1 MHIQQPTII
10 SDLRDPTTCTRAH
23 QDNNIPSFADLLQD
37 ATTNETDEENNG
49 TPNVAWCITASDAYT
64 QQETQQDTEGINTN
78 INTEFQHNNEDIN
91 TDLNANDHIMPSMP
105 SSTQTCDNLS
115 LDNTA
120 LNALLYDIKYE
131 TSPTETDVH
140 QNKFYHWLA
149 DS

>member
-1 MHIQQPTII
+1 
-10 SDLRDPTTCTRAH
+10 
-23 QDNNIPSFADLLQD
+23 
-37 ATTNETDEENNG
+37 
-49 TPNVAWCITASDAYT
+49 
-64 QQETQQDTEGINTN
+64 
-78 INTEFQHNNEDIN
+78 
-91 TDLNANDHIMPSMP
+91 MP

-149 DS
+149 DRLNHRMGDIGSYIKQAQNQLEQPTGLASSKVLALENTIKDAEAKVVSIQNAVNTTLETVHQLMKELEEQVEEHLKSMDDHINKHHTKGHQ

>member
-1 MHIQQPTII
+1 
-10 SDLRDPTTCTRAH
+10 
-23 QDNNIPSFADLLQD
+23 
-37 ATTNETDEENNG
+37 
-49 TPNVAWCITASDAYT
+49 
-64 QQETQQDTEGINTN
+64 
-78 INTEFQHNNEDIN
+78 
-91 TDLNANDHIMPSMP
+91 MP

-149 DS
+149 DRLNHRMGDIGSYIKQAQNQLEQPTGLASSKVLALENTIKDAEAKVVSIQNAVNTTLETVHQLMKELEEQVEEHLKHG